1 MKNGAIIALAAIA
14 VLFLAFFTL
23 NRPAASNTLNINGEV
38 TLFKSMS
45 CGCCSV
51 YASYMQKKGISVSLP
66 EISDVKLNE
75 VKDSFKIPSNLRSCH
90 TTMYGNYFV
99 EGHVPLEAV
108 EKLLAENPDIAG
120 IAMPGMQM
128 GSPGM
133 SGSKSGQFV
142 IYAVN
147 RDGTYSEFMRI

>member
-66 EISDVKLNE
+66 EI
-75 VKDSFKIPSNLRSCH
+75 
-90 TTMYGNYFV
+90 
-99 EGHVPLEAV
+99 
-108 EKLLAENPDIAG
+108 
-120 IAMPGMQM
+120 
-128 GSPGM
+128 
-133 SGSKSGQFV
+133 
-142 IYAVN
+142 
-147 RDGTYSEFMRI
+147 